1 MGKFVDLTGKNF
13 GRLKVLKRTED
24 KIQPN
29 GRKLLCGYVN
39 ANVLKKL

>member
-1 MGKFVDLTGKNF
+1 MGKFIDLSGKIF

-29 GRKLLCGYVN
+29 GYANV
-39 ANVLKKL
+39 NVLKKL